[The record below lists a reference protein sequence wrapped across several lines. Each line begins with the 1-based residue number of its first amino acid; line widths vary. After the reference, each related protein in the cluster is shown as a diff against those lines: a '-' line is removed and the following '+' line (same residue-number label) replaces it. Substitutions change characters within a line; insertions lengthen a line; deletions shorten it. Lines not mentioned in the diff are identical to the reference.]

1 MSFLSVLIVAVG
13 LAMDAFAVSIAA
25 GLKLGCVTGRQT
37 FRLSFHFGFFQFIMP
52 IVGWFG
58 GRSVV
63 RFISAVD
70 HWIAMGLLG
79 FIGGKMIYEALIRG
93 HESQFRDD
101 PTTGPTLLMLSVATS
116 IDALAL
122 GLSLCILEASIIY
135 PSIVIGLV
143 AAGFTVLGL
152 RIGCKVGERFS
163 RNMEIA
169 GGILLIAI
177 GVKIVIDH
185 LL

>member
-1 MSFLSVLIVAVG
+1 MGFLAVLIIAIG

-52 IVGWFG
+52 IIGWLG
-58 GRSVV
+58 GRTVV
-63 RFISAVD
+63 RYISMVD

-79 FIGGKMIYEALIRG
+79 FIGTKMIYEALTRG

-101 PTTGPTLLMLSVATS
+101 PTKNPTLLMLSVATS
-116 IDALAL
+116 IDALAV
-122 GLSLCILEASIIY
+122 GLSLGILEATIIY
-135 PSIVIGLV
+135 PSVIIGLV

-152 RIGCKVGERFS
+152 RIGCNVGARFS

-169 GGILLIAI
+169 GGVLLIAI
-177 GVKIVIDH
+177 GVKIVLGH